1 MAKHIDQLS
10 ELIAYEEKM
19 IQELPLPICREHIE
33 RVKFFYIE
41 RHGLEAAKRIHR
53 AMAAKLQ
60 GRKGTR

>member
-1 MAKHIDQLS
+1 M
-10 ELIAYEEKM
+10 M
-19 IQELPLPICREHIE
+19 TELPLSICREHIE

-60 GRKGTR
+60 AKRSPK